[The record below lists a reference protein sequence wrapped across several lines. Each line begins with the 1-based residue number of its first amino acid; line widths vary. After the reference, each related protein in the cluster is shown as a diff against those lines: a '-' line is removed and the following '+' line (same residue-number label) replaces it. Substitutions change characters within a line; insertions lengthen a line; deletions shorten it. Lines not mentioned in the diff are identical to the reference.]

1 MATKTATLSRLKL
14 LNRFASLVLTA
25 VLSILRTNLM
35 MATATTAKISHLA
48 DEVVAVVGG
57 VGEDGGMSQPQ
68 AILLTVMLKTAG
80 QRNLEKTKTTD
91 RQVVGED
98 VAPQDET
105 PAETIAKTMIRTIPA
120 VVGVDRVAAPEMKPI
135 VKIIAGVLKFR
146 IMTTTTGMKMDR
158 AAATDVEVRIRTTI
172 REVVGE
178 VGSRA
183 VAVLLRSTK
192 LFRHGNTRLERCR

>member
-35 MATATTAKISHLA
+35 MATATTTAKISHLA

-57 VGEDGGMSQPQ
+57 VGEDGIMSPPQ

-98 VAPQDET
+98 VAPRDET
-105 PAETIAKTMIRTIPA
+105 PAETIAKTMILTIPA
-120 VVGVDRVAAPEMKPI
+120 VAGIDRVGAPEMKPI

-146 IMTTTTGMKMDR
+146 MMTTTGMEMDR
-158 AAATDVEVRIRTTI
+158 AAATDVEVRLRTTI

-183 VAVLLRSTK
+183 VVELLRSTK

>member
-1 MATKTATLSRLKL
+1 LATKTATLSRLKL

-120 VVGVDRVAAPEMKPI
+120 VAGVDRVAAPEMKPI

>member
-57 VGEDGGMSQPQ
+57 VGEDGIMSPPQ

-98 VAPQDET
+98 VAPRDET
-105 PAETIAKTMIRTIPA
+105 PAETIAKTMILTIPA
-120 VVGVDRVAAPEMKPI
+120 VAGIDRVGAPEMKPI

-146 IMTTTTGMKMDR
+146 MMTTTGMEMDR
-158 AAATDVEVRIRTTI
+158 AAATGVEVRLRTTI

-183 VAVLLRSTK
+183 VVELLRSTK

>member
-1 MATKTATLSRLKL
+1 
-14 LNRFASLVLTA
+14 
-25 VLSILRTNLM
+25 M

-57 VGEDGGMSQPQ
+57 VGEDGIMSPPQ

-98 VAPQDET
+98 VAPRDET
-105 PAETIAKTMIRTIPA
+105 PAETIAKTMILTIPA
-120 VVGVDRVAAPEMKPI
+120 VAGIDRVGAPEMKPI

-146 IMTTTTGMKMDR
+146 MMTTTGMEMDR
-158 AAATDVEVRIRTTI
+158 AAATDVEVRLRTTI

-183 VAVLLRSTK
+183 VVELLRSTK

>member
-57 VGEDGGMSQPQ
+57 VGEDGIMSPPQ

-98 VAPQDET
+98 VAPRDET
-105 PAETIAKTMIRTIPA
+105 PAETIAKTMILTIPA
-120 VVGVDRVAAPEMKPI
+120 VAGIDRVGAPEMKPI

-146 IMTTTTGMKMDR
+146 MMTTTGMEMDR
-158 AAATDVEVRIRTTI
+158 AAATDVEVRLRTTI

-183 VAVLLRSTK
+183 VVELLRSTK

>member
-1 MATKTATLSRLKL
+1 LATKTATLSRLKL

-57 VGEDGGMSQPQ
+57 VGEDGRMSQPQ
-68 AILLTVMLKTAG
+68 AMLLTVMLKTAG

>member
-1 MATKTATLSRLKL
+1 LATKTATLSRLKL

-57 VGEDGGMSQPQ
+57 VGEDGRMSQPQ
-68 AILLTVMLKTAG
+68 AMLLTVMLKTAG

-120 VVGVDRVAAPEMKPI
+120 VAGVDRVAAPEMKPI
-135 VKIIAGVLKFR
+135 VKIVAGVLKFR

-183 VAVLLRSTK
+183 VAELLRSTK

>member
-1 MATKTATLSRLKL
+1 LATKTATLSRLKL